1 MEKRRCEQRADP
13 LTDRLYT
20 KSEYAPEVPAK
31 DDKDKDDEEEEEEE
45 EEEPEEEMI
54 EEEEEVSYYDDCRG
68 IVVVQG
74 CSQEKPLST
83 WLINKP
89 HQLLWSVY

>member
-1 MEKRRCEQRADP
+1 MDP

-31 DDKDKDDEEEEEEE
+31 DEKDKDDEEEEEEE

-54 EEEEEVSYYDDCRG
+54 EEEEEVSYHDDCRG
-68 IVVVQG
+68 IVMCRDVA
-74 CSQEKPLST
+74 KKNLNR
-83 WLINKP
+83 LINKP
-89 HQLLWSVY
+89 RQLFWSVGISASLICH